1 MKKSITLSIF
11 LVFISLL
18 ALGQNTD
25 EDIKA
30 TVNNYFEGITTGDTA
45 KLAKAFHTSAILRTV
60 NAGSGKIQDFPIKTF
75 ISKTPAGGVKA
86 TGKLIS
92 YSYAGISGLA
102 AVELQFADFKYID
115 LLSLLQVNGDWKIV
129 TRVFSRVDLDV
140 ALKGTAASGTNNA
153 KATTQAP
160 AKKNTANAKPKKDDG
175 W

>member
-1 MKKSITLSIF
+1 MKKTLSISF
-11 LVFISLL
+11 ILVCISLF
-18 ALGQNTD
+18 AFGQNTD

-30 TVNNYFEGITTGDTA
+30 TVDNYFEGITTGDTA
-45 KLAKAFHTSAILRTV
+45 KLGKAFHTSAILRTV
-60 NAGSGKIQDFPIKTF
+60 NASTGRIQDFPIKTF

-86 TGKLIS
+86 TTKLIN

-115 LLSLLQVNGDWKIV
+115 LLSLLQINGEWKIV
-129 TRVFSRVDLDV
+129 TRVFSRVELDV
-140 ALKGTAASGTNNA
+140 TLKGNTPTSSA
-153 KATTQAP
+153 KTSTQAP

>member
-1 MKKSITLSIF
+1 MKKSLSLSFI
-11 LVFISLL
+11 LVCISLF
-18 ALGQNTD
+18 AFGQNAD

-30 TVNNYFEGITTGDTA
+30 TVDNYFEGVTTGDTA
-45 KLAKAFHTSAILRTV
+45 KLNKAFHSSAILRTV
-60 NAGSGKIQDFPIKTF
+60 NAGTGRIQDFPVKTF

-86 TGKLIS
+86 TTKLIS

-115 LLSLLQVNGDWKIV
+115 LLSLLQVNGEWKIV
-129 TRVFSRVDLDV
+129 TRVFSRVELDV
-140 ALKGTAASGTNNA
+140 TLKGNTPTSNTKAS
-153 KATTQAP
+153 TQAP